1 MTTKELADHYG
12 IKYVSLQE
20 YGVYSVAFLPD
31 EALRM
36 VNILR
41 EEVTPILGGDVY
53 VKKNSP
59 TRVYPTDD
67 GWYYERKCEELIK
80 EYTDN
85 SCDEAIKYIQ
95 IVLERLTKGCYE
107 DGSDVLF
114 DLVILDLN
122 NQS

>member
-1 MTTKELADHYG
+1 MTTKELADHYR

-31 EALRM
+31 AALRM

-67 GWYYERKCEELIK
+67 GWYYERKSNELIK
-80 EYTDN
+80 EYADN
-85 SCDEAIKYIQ
+85 SCDEAIKSIQ
-95 IVLERLTKGCYE
+95 IVLDSVTKGCYE
-107 DGSDVLF
+107 EGSDVLF
-114 DLVILDLN
+114 DLVILDLAN
-122 NQS
+122 PS

>member
-1 MTTKELADHYG
+1 
-12 IKYVSLQE
+12 
-20 YGVYSVAFLPD
+20 
-31 EALRM
+31 M

-67 GWYYERKCEELIK
+67 GWYYERKSNELIK

-95 IVLERLTKGCYE
+95 IVLDSVTKGCYE
-107 DGSDVLF
+107 EGSDVLF
-114 DLVILDLN
+114 ELVILDLN

>member
-1 MTTKELADHYG
+1 MTTKELADHYR

-31 EALRM
+31 DALRM

-67 GWYYERKCEELIK
+67 GWYYERKSNELIK

-85 SCDEAIKYIQ
+85 SCDVAIKYI
-95 IVLERLTKGCYE
+95 
-107 DGSDVLF
+107 
-114 DLVILDLN
+114 
-122 NQS
+122 

>member
-1 MTTKELADHYG
+1 MTTKELADHHR
-12 IKYVSLQE
+12 IKYVSLLE

-53 VKKNSP
+53 IKKNNP

-67 GWYYERKCEELIK
+67 GWDYERKSNELIK

-85 SCDEAIKYIQ
+85 SCDEAVKYIQ
-95 IVLERLTKGCYE
+95 IVL
-107 DGSDVLF
+107 DSD
-114 DLVILDLN
+114 
-122 NQS
+122 

>member
-53 VKKNSP
+53 VKKIALQESTP
-59 TRVYPTDD
+59 QMTGGITR
-67 GWYYERKCEELIK
+67 
-80 EYTDN
+80 
-85 SCDEAIKYIQ
+85 
-95 IVLERLTKGCYE
+95 
-107 DGSDVLF
+107 GSAK
-114 DLVILDLN
+114 N
-122 NQS
+122 